1 MPPKQDSFIILINM
15 KKIVFALFL
24 IFSSNVLFSQVLNPV
39 EWTVSSKKTSGNSYE
54 VHLRANIEKGWHM
67 YSQSTPV
74 GGPVA
79 TSITFTKNPLLQLRG
94 STKEKGK
101 LEQRHE
107 ELFGVDVKQF
117 SNSVD
122 FIQVIKLKSPV
133 KTSANIV
140 VEYMVCNDRQCLPP
154 TSKKFSIALNK

>member
-1 MPPKQDSFIILINM
+1 M
-15 KKIVFALFL
+15 KKIFIATICIFL
-24 IFSSNVLFSQVLNPV
+24 SGLAGAQVLNPID
-39 EWTVSSKKTSGNSYE
+39 WTLTSKRLTGNTWE
-54 VHLRANIEKGWHM
+54 VHLKANIEKGWHI
-67 YSQSTPV
+67 YSQTTPD
-74 GGPVA
+74 GGPVP
-79 TSITFTKNPLLQLRG
+79 TTIVFTKNPLFDLAG
-94 STKEKGK
+94 ATKEEGK

-122 FIQVIKLKSPV
+122 FVQIIKLKSPV

-154 TSKKFSIALNK
+154 ASKKFSIALNK

>member
-1 MPPKQDSFIILINM
+1 M
-15 KKIVFALFL
+15 KKIFIAVICIFL
-24 IFSSNVLFSQVLNPV
+24 SGLAEAQVLNPV
-39 EWTVSSKKTSGNSYE
+39 DWAVTSKKLAGNTWE
-54 VHLRANIEKGWHM
+54 VHLKANIQRGWHI
-67 YSQSTPV
+67 YSQTTPD

-79 TSITFTKNPLLQLRG
+79 TTIVFTKNPLFDLAG
-94 STKEKGK
+94 ATKEKGK

-140 VEYMVCNDRQCLPP
+140 VEYMVCNDKQCLPP

>member
-1 MPPKQDSFIILINM
+1 MHPKQDSFIILTNM
-15 KKIVFALFL
+15 KKIFFA
-24 IFSSNVLFSQVLNPV
+24 IFFIFFSNVLFAQLLNPV
-39 EWTVSSKKTSGNSYE
+39 DWTVSSKKISDNSYE
-54 VHLRANIEKGWHM
+54 VRLTANIDKGWHL
-67 YSQSTPV
+67 YSQSTPG

-122 FIQVIKLKSPV
+122 FIQVIRLKSPE

>member
-1 MPPKQDSFIILINM
+1 MHPKQDSFIILIYM
-15 KKIVFALFL
+15 KKIIFASFL
-24 IFSSNVLFSQVLNPV
+24 IFSSHILFAQVLNPV
-39 EWTVSSKKTSGNSYE
+39 DWKVSSKKISGNSYE
-54 VHLRANIEKGWHM
+54 VHLTANIDKGWHM
-67 YSQSTPV
+67 YSQSTPD

-79 TSITFTKNPLLQLRG
+79 TSIIFTKNPLFELAG

-122 FIQVIKLKSPV
+122 FIQVIRLKSPV